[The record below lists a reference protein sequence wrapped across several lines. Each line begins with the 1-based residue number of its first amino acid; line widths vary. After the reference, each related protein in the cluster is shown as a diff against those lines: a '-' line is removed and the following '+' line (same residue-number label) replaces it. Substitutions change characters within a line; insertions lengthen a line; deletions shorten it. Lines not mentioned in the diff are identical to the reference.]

1 MESKKDSIHRVTS
14 AILNKIN
21 TTIETSRTK
30 ALLANIRNSI
40 NKNISNNIESMSY
53 LFSNL
58 PEEFLEIQLSY
69 AMRKKQ
75 LLLLFNYMQFI
86 NRELNILC

>member
-30 ALLANIRNSI
+30 ALLANIRN
-40 NKNISNNIESMSY
+40 
-53 LFSNL
+53 L
-58 PEEFLEIQLSY
+58 
-69 AMRKKQ
+69 
-75 LLLLFNYMQFI
+75 
-86 NRELNILC
+86 